1 MKFPNNTILNK
12 LFYKN
17 LKNIND
23 HLLEQLSL
31 LEQPQLKLTFMSNT
45 ISINIGLKLSVEK
58 LTTDN
63 LVC

>member
-45 ISINIGLKLSVEK
+45 TSINIGLKLSVEK

>member
-1 MKFPNNTILNK
+1 MKFPNNTILNQ

-17 LKNIND
+17 LKSINY

-31 LEQPQLKLTFMSNT
+31 LEQPQLNLTFMSNT

-58 LTTDN
+58 
-63 LVC
+63 

>member
-1 MKFPNNTILNK
+1 MKFPNNTILNQ

-17 LKNIND
+17 LKSINY

-58 LTTDN
+58 
-63 LVC
+63 

>member
-17 LKNIND
+17 LKNINY